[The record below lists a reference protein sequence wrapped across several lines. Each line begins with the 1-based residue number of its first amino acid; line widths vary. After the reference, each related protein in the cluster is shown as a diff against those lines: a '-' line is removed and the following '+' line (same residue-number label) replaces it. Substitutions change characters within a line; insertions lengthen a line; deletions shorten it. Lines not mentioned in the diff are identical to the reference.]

1 MIGEGENRSSPMQPF
16 DDPASEE
23 RRAIRAR
30 ERGARK
36 AIRRIQQGLY
46 ATDTSPQWTRLSR
59 SICERRWIQAIRH
72 YERTLPAQRWN
83 GAGRKKPEWP
93 LAWRWP
99 GQKIWSKMRGPQEK
113 RGAPAGDEVRRPAEQ
128 AGQVGSPPPTCGW
141 MKALLGCVCC

>member
-1 MIGEGENRSSPMQPF
+1 MQPF

-30 ERGARK
+30 ERAARK

-59 SICERRWIQAIRH
+59 RICERRWIQAIRH
-72 YERTLPAQRWN
+72 YERILPVQRWN

-99 GQKIWSKMRGPQEK
+99 GQKVWSRMRRSQGK
-113 RGAPAGDEVRRPAEQ
+113 RGAPAVDEVRRPAEQ
-128 AGQVGSPPPTCGW
+128 AGQVGSSPPTCGW
-141 MKALLGCVCC
+141 MKALLGCVCR